1 MRYYV
6 VSDVHSF
13 YTELIQALT
22 EKGFFEDKEPHKL
35 IICGDMFDR
44 GSESLALQKFIM
56 ELLEKDEIILVRG
69 NHEELM
75 LSLIENAEFNFG
87 RGIDYTHH
95 WSNGTVRTVTDLTGM
110 DVFHDDYK
118 DIINKLC
125 ATPYIKDIIPQ
136 TINYYET
143 EHYIFVHGWIPCTKI
158 KGFWKDTYLPIENWR
173 EVGSSKWYEARWI
186 NGMFAHSQG
195 VKEDGK
201 TIICGHFHA
210 SWGHIYLEHGDDE
223 EINEEDIT
231 NDPYYADGIV
241 AIDGCTVMS
250 GKVNCLVL
258 EDNELC

>member
-13 YTELIQALT
+13 YTELIQALK

-44 GSESLALQKFIM
+44 GSESVAMQKFIM
-56 ELLEKDEIILVRG
+56 ELLEKDQVILVRG

-75 LSLIENAEFNFG
+75 LSLIDSAEYIFG
-87 RGIDYTHH
+87 RGIQFTNH
-95 WSNGTVRTVTDLTGM
+95 WSNGTVRTVSDLTGM
-110 DVFHDDYK
+110 DVFHDDYRN
-118 DIINKLC
+118 IINKLC
-125 ATPYIKDIIPQ
+125 ATAYIKDIIPK

-143 EHYIFVHGWIPCTKI
+143 EHYIFVHGWIPCTKLR
-158 KGFWKDTYLPIENWR
+158 GWSRYRYLPIANWR
-173 EVGSSKWYEARWI
+173 EVGASQWYDARWV
-186 NGMFAHSQG
+186 NGMLAHSQG
-195 VKEDGK
+195 VKEEGK
-201 TIICGHFHA
+201 TIVCGHFHA

-231 NDPYYADGIV
+231 NDPYYADGII
-241 AIDGCTVMS
+241 AIDGCTVLT

-258 EDNELC
+258 EDNEL